1 MQLTL
6 SHVDDHTLAHT
17 TGPIDESAREVFRE
31 HLHPIVGQP
40 GSKLIID
47 LTNSPRINSQGVSNL
62 VTLVA
67 HANTSGSRVI
77 LRNVATFIAV
87 VFSVTRLDQ
96 FFEIEPSAPKAL
108 PAQPLTDQR
117 APALVAE

>member
-6 SHVDDHTLAHT
+6 THGDDHTLAQT
-17 TGPIDESAREVFRE
+17 TGPIDESAREAFRE
-31 HLHPIVGQP
+31 ALHPIVAQP

-77 LRNVATFIAV
+77 LRNVPPFIAV

-96 FFEIEPSAPKAL
+96 FFEIAPSEPQETP
-108 PAQPLTDQR
+108 DQQL
-117 APALVAE
+117 ADQGTPALVAE

>member
-6 SHVDDHTLAHT
+6 THGDDHTLAHT

-31 HLHPIVGQP
+31 SLHPIVAQP

-77 LRNVATFIAV
+77 LRNVPTFITV

-96 FFEIEPSAPKAL
+96 FFEIAQSAPQE
-108 PAQPLTDQR
+108 PTGQPL
-117 APALVAE
+117 AEHMVPALVVD

>member
-6 SHVDDHTLAHT
+6 TRAADHTLAHT
-17 TGPIDESAREVFRE
+17 SGPIDETAREAFRE
-31 HLHPIVGQP
+31 TLHPIVAQP

-47 LTNSPRINSQGVSNL
+47 LMNSPRINSQGVSNL

-77 LRNVATFIAV
+77 LRNVPTFIAV

-96 FFEIEPSAPKAL
+96 FFEIEPSAPERPVRHDL
-108 PAQPLTDQR
+108 
-117 APALVAE
+117 PALVAD